1 MQHSPLPLV
10 DIILCLGVPEF
21 MVFAGFI
28 CYQFSMGALLD
39 DRAAMEYG
47 DLIAELA
54 ARQAVRDINSR
65 LIAGNVVELGVD
77 LRLCDRV

>member
-1 MQHSPLPLV
+1 MS
-10 DIILCLGVPEF
+10 
-21 MVFAGFI
+21 
-28 CYQFSMGALLD
+28 ALLNNSTL
-39 DRAAMEYG
+39 MEYG